1 MEKAFGGVS
10 HARFQGADAPGV
22 AERKQ
27 RGNWRKEWGEGS
39 GVNRSVSRL
48 APFLEGR
55 RRTPPGRRGK
65 AVWKGEGETALTPAL
80 GGQCQGVAGQ

>member
-1 MEKAFGGVS
+1 MEKAFGGVF

-39 GVNRSVSRL
+39 GVNRSVSGL
-48 APFLEGR
+48 APFLREEEEPHLAGGAR
-55 RRTPPGRRGK
+55 LCGGGRGK
-65 AVWKGEGETALTPAL
+65 LP
-80 GGQCQGVAGQ
+80 